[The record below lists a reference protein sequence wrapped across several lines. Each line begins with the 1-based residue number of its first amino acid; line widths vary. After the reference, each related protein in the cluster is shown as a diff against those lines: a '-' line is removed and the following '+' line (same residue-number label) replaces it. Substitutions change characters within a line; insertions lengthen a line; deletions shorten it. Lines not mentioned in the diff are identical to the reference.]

1 MRVQAEITPGDF
13 FIDEDGMIWIP
24 WLPVDIAPREIF
36 ADKKK
41 AARAATRAAI
51 TLKLVK

>member
-1 MRVQAEITPGDF
+1 MWLRIWVEPEDIL
-13 FIDEDGMIWIP
+13 IDEEVEQAYVP
-24 WLPVDIAPREIF
+24 VELPSALEALART
-36 ADKKK
+36 KK

>member
-1 MRVQAEITPGDF
+1 MWLKVWIDPDDVLVDDEGQVYVPVQ
-13 FIDEDGMIWIP
+13 
-24 WLPVDIAPREIF
+24 LPTALENS
-36 ADKKK
+36 AKTKK